1 MFSALKWCVFSIL
14 CTFLLVNSVQ
24 GHKIL
29 VIVPMHG
36 KSHWNYMKV
45 FIHELIERGHELTC
59 ITNIPMGKDKPA
71 NYTEILID
79 PPYKIENV
87 GKLNQLNMFIFRTQ
101 ICIVKAIT
109 SLSN

>member
-1 MFSALKWCVFSIL
+1 MKFCAFAFL
-14 CTFLLVNSVQ
+14 CTFLLATSVQ

-45 FIHELIERGHELTC
+45 FINELINRGHELTC
-59 ITNIPMGKDKPA
+59 ITSISMGEHKPA

-79 PPYKIENV
+79 PPYEIQNIGEFSHII
-87 GKLNQLNMFIFRTQ
+87 LM
-101 ICIVKAIT
+101 
-109 SLSN
+109 

>member
-1 MFSALKWCVFSIL
+1 MFGTLKFCVFAFF
-14 CTFLLVNSVQ
+14 CTLLLASSVQ

-45 FIHELIERGHELTC
+45 FINELVNRGHEVTC
-59 ITNIPMGKDKPA
+59 ITNISMGKQKPI

-79 PPYKIENV
+79 PPYEIQNLGE
-87 GKLNQLNMFIFRTQ
+87 F
-101 ICIVKAIT
+101 
-109 SLSN
+109 SNNFM

>member
-1 MFSALKWCVFSIL
+1 MKFFAFAFL
-14 CTFLLVNSVQ
+14 CTFLLATSVQ

-45 FIHELIERGHELTC
+45 FINELINRGHELTC
-59 ITNIPMGKDKPA
+59 ITSISMGKHKPA

-79 PPYKIENV
+79 PPYEIQNIGEFSHTI
-87 GKLNQLNMFIFRTQ
+87 LM
-101 ICIVKAIT
+101 
-109 SLSN
+109 

>member
-1 MFSALKWCVFSIL
+1 MFSTLKWCVF
-14 CTFLLVNSVQ
+14 TFLCVFSLATSVQ

-45 FIHELIERGHELTC
+45 FVNELVDRGNNVTC
-59 ITNIPMGKDKPA
+59 ITSISMGKHKPA

-79 PPYKIENV
+79 PPYEIQNL
-87 GKLNQLNMFIFRTQ
+87 GKFCYIRAEE
-101 ICIVKAIT
+101 IA
-109 SLSN
+109 

>member
-1 MFSALKWCVFSIL
+1 MFNTWKLCIFTFL
-14 CTFLLVNSVQ
+14 CTILLANSVQ

-45 FIHELIERGHELTC
+45 FINELIDRGHELTC
-59 ITNIPMGKDKPA
+59 ITNIPMGKDKPT

-79 PPYKIENV
+79 PPYEVSSAGEFNRERSQQIKIKDE
-87 GKLNQLNMFIFRTQ
+87 
-101 ICIVKAIT
+101 
-109 SLSN
+109 

>member
-1 MFSALKWCVFSIL
+1 MFGTLKFCVF
-14 CTFLLVNSVQ
+14 TFLCVLLPATSVQ

-45 FIHELIERGHELTC
+45 FIDELINRGHELTC
-59 ITNIPMGKDKPA
+59 ITNISMGKHKPT

-79 PPYKIENV
+79 PPYEIQNLGE
-87 GKLNQLNMFIFRTQ
+87 FD
-101 ICIVKAIT
+101 
-109 SLSN
+109 SNFM